1 MVSMHD
7 ADPSH
12 KHKHGAPEPVRTS
25 LTPLVV
31 LVCVFLSGAAA
42 LWAKDWT
49 RGRAACDQY
58 DYHLKVIRQFAD
70 QWPRPDL
77 HDYLSATTPG
87 YHLVMAAV
95 ARYVTG
101 STLGLQIAA
110 SVFTIALLGAF
121 AWAVS
126 WLGAARRRLR
136 VELLALALPVVASP
150 YVFTPGVWL
159 LPDNAG
165 WLFAAWVL
173 VLSLRGDVARP
184 ARVLMLSASLLCTVL
199 VRQSHLWV
207 AAPMVMSAWLVPTPE
222 HEGSLS
228 AVVVNASQRVRPFMV
243 AMASCIPAIV
253 CLGIFMQ
260 MWGGLTPPSFQKQ
273 HVAAGLAR
281 VNWATVPFILSLVT
295 AFSVFF
301 GAHLIPAIGRVWRE
315 ARDLIYVTAAVGF
328 GWSVLAETTY
338 AFEHRSSGLW
348 NVVKA
353 LQDRGIVLGQTS
365 PLIVVMATVG
375 GPLLVV
381 WLTMVEGRRRWVI
394 AAAIVAFMA
403 AQSANA
409 NCWQRY
415 HEPFLLILMGLI
427 AAGAKGEAGH
437 RWRRLLRIAGPVVL
451 AALLAAVCVLGL
463 LTGRDPLVPNP

>member
-1 MVSMHD
+1 MNDLDTGHL
-7 ADPSH
+7 H
-12 KHKHGAPEPVRTS
+12 KH
-25 LTPLVV
+25 TPPPRPSLVV
-31 LVCVFLSGAAA
+31 PVVMVCVFLAGAAV
-42 LWAKDWT
+42 LWAQGWMK
-49 RGRAACDQY
+49 GRAACDQF
-58 DYHLKVIRQFAD
+58 DYHLKVIRQFTA
-70 QWPRPDL
+70 QWPWPNLR
-77 HDYLSATTPG
+77 DYLSATTPG

-95 ARYVTG
+95 ARYVTDRE
-101 STLGLQIAA
+101 LGLQIAA
-110 SVFTIALLGAF
+110 SLFTIAMLGAF
-121 AWAVS
+121 GWAVS
-126 WLGAARRRLR
+126 WLGAARRRST

-184 ARVLMLSASLLCTVL
+184 WRMAMLSASLLCTVL

-207 AAPMVMSAWLVPTPE
+207 AAPMVTAAWLVPTPE

-228 AVVVNASQRVRPFMV
+228 AVLVNASQRVKPL
-243 AMASCIPAIV
+243 AIALLACIPAIAA
-253 CLGIFMQ
+253 LAIFMW

-273 HVAAGLAR
+273 HMAAGLSRA
-281 VNWATVPFILSLVT
+281 NWATVPFILSLVT
-295 AFSVFF
+295 VFSVFF
-301 GAHLIPAIGRVWRE
+301 GAHLLPAIGRVWRE
-315 ARDLIYVTAAVGF
+315 ARDLIYVTAAIGF
-328 GWSVLAETTY
+328 TWSVIPETTY

-353 LQDRGIVLGQTS
+353 LDDRGIVLGHPAHTS
-365 PLIVVMATVG
+365 PLIVVLATVG
-375 GPLLVV
+375 GPLLVA

-394 AAAIVAFMA
+394 AAAIAGFMA

-427 AAGAKGEAGH
+427 AAGAKGEMGH
-437 RWRRLLRIAGPVVL
+437 RWRFLRVAGPVVL
-451 AALLAAVCVLGL
+451 AVLLGVVCVLGL
-463 LTGRDPLVPNP
+463 LTGRDPTLPNP

>member
-7 ADPSH
+7 ANPTH
-12 KHKHGAPEPVRTS
+12 KHKEPHGGVNRPS
-25 LTPLVV
+25 LVV
-31 LVCVFLSGAAA
+31 PAALVVVFLAGAGV
-42 LWAKDWT
+42 LWGMDWM
-49 RGRAACDQY
+49 RGRAACDQF
-58 DYHLKVIRQFAD
+58 DYHIKVIRQFAG

-95 ARYVTG
+95 ARYVTA
-101 STLGLQIAA
+101 STLGLQIAG
-110 SVFTIALLGAF
+110 SVFTIAMLGAF
-121 AWAVS
+121 GWAVA
-126 WLGAARRRLR
+126 WLGAARRRPTI
-136 VELLALALPVVASP
+136 ELLALALPVVASP

-165 WLFAAWVL
+165 WLFAALVL

-184 ARVLMLSASLLCTVL
+184 GRMLMLSASLLCTVL

-207 AAPMVMSAWLVPTPE
+207 AAPMVTAAWLVATPE
-222 HEGSLS
+222 REGSLS
-228 AVVVNASQRVRPFMV
+228 AVLVNASQRVRPLMV
-243 AMASCIPAIV
+243 ALASCVPAVV
-253 CLGIFMQ
+253 CLAIFAK
-260 MWGGLTPPSFQKQ
+260 MWGGLTPPAFQLQ
-273 HVAAGLAR
+273 HEAGGLSR
-281 VNWATVPFILSLVT
+281 VNWATAPFILSLVT
-295 AFSVFF
+295 VYSVFF
-301 GAHLIPAIGRVWRE
+301 GAHLLPAIGRVWRE

-348 NVVKA
+348 NVVRA
-353 LQDRGIVLGQTS
+353 LDARGIVVGQTS
-365 PLIVVMATVG
+365 PLIVALATVG

-394 AAAIVAFMA
+394 AAAIAGFVA

-427 AAGAKGEAGH
+427 AAGAKGETGH
-437 RWRRLLRIAGPVVL
+437 RWRVPRIVGPVVL
-451 AALLAAVCVLGL
+451 AVLLAVVCVQGL
-463 LTGRDPLVPNP
+463 LTGRDPTVANP